1 MQKLLIT
8 GFGGAIGALARYGIS
23 FLIPSFGS
31 PIPFNTLF
39 INGFGSFVLACLTYS
54 LFENQGNERLKL
66 FFGTG
71 LCGGFT
77 TMSSFALEV
86 TNLAATNP
94 LYSLIYLLLSMIA
107 GLLMAWLG
115 FMLSIWIKR
124 EAR

>member
-1 MQKLLIT
+1 MQKLLLT
-8 GFGGAIGALARYGIS
+8 GCGGAMGALARYGIS
-23 FLIPSFGS
+23 LLIPSSGS

-39 INGFGSFVLACLTYS
+39 INGFGSFVLAYLTYS
-54 LFENQGNERLKL
+54 LFKNEGNERLKL

-77 TMSSFALEV
+77 TMSSFSLEI
-86 TNLAATNP
+86 TNLAATYP
-94 LYSLIYLLLSMIA
+94 LYSLIYFFLSMIA

-115 FMLSIWIKR
+115 FIMSSWIKR